1 MGNRIA
7 RRNTGISL
15 AKEVNIVL
23 RIVNQE
29 TGKEAFVIN
38 DNGEILINGK
48 VEVSEEK
55 IAEALNEAKKKEG
68 EE

>member
-1 MGNRIA
+1 M
-7 RRNTGISL
+7 
-15 AKEVNIVL
+15 L

-38 DNGEILINGK
+38 DNGDILINGK
-48 VEVSEEK
+48 VEASEEK

>member
-1 MGNRIA
+1 
-7 RRNTGISL
+7 
-15 AKEVNIVL
+15 VNVLL

-29 TGKEAFVIN
+29 TGKEAFVVN
-38 DNGEILINGK
+38 DNGDILINGK